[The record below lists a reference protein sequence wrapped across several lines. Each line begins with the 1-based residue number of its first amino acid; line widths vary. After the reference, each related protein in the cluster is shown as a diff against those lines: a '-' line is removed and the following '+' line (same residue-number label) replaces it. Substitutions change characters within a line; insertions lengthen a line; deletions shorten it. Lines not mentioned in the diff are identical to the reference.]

1 MTWTDLQ
8 GPELAPE
15 VLLTLVALLLALL
28 DAALWPRRE
37 SRAGAYATLFGL
49 LTALALALHAWD
61 RPWRTE
67 TLWLAADPSA
77 AFADVLILCG
87 AVLAALLAVGAPV
100 STQRESTA
108 FFILL
113 GTLGAMI
120 GAGAKDLITLFVGL
134 ELSAISL
141 LAYQALDQSLGARL
155 VARPFTSQGLRA
167 ALRFA
172 GPASAATA
180 LTAVGIAC
188 LWSASGS
195 PAFDGLNPGSTTGSA
210 TRAAVGGGLLLAGL
224 AIRAG
229 AVPFHLWLAD
239 VAVGSAPSAVL
250 LTLSVGILPALIVL
264 GRMVAGP
271 LAPLVPEL
279 HGLLLLLA
287 ILSSTAG
294 ALLVLPQRRLRRL
307 LGYAIL
313 AHVGFVLAGIATHT
327 GEDPFSGTTWMQ
339 LAALL
344 PAVAGILAV
353 TCLAGD
359 DLGSTASGL
368 ARSRPG
374 QGALLCLF
382 LVALAGLPP
391 SLAFAGRS
399 ALWSALSANEP
410 ASLLMMGNGLV
421 LAYGLIRFAGRVV
434 FDEPPPA
441 SVPIAASA
449 TAAAAVLAAAVLLIF
464 GLWPLPIAQAAALA
478 AGGG

>member
-1 MTWTDLQ
+1 
-8 GPELAPE
+8 
-15 VLLTLVALLLALL
+15 
-28 DAALWPRRE
+28 
-37 SRAGAYATLFGL
+37 
-49 LTALALALHAWD
+49 
-61 RPWRTE
+61 
-67 TLWLAADPSA
+67 
-77 AFADVLILCG
+77 
-87 AVLAALLAVGAPV
+87 
-100 STQRESTA
+100 
-108 FFILL
+108 
-113 GTLGAMI
+113 MI

-141 LAYQALDQSLGARL
+141 LAYQALDQSLSSRL
-155 VARPFTSQGLRA
+155 DTSHGLRA

-172 GPASAATA
+172 GPASAATV

-195 PAFDGLNPGSTTGSA
+195 PDFEALSPGQTTGSA

-229 AVPFHLWLAD
+229 AVPFHSWLAD

-264 GRMVAGP
+264 GRLVAGP

-279 HGLLLLLA
+279 DGLLLLLA

-307 LGYAIL
+307 LGYAVL

-410 ASLLMMGNGLV
+410 ASLIMMGNGLV

-441 SVPIAASA
+441 SVPMAASA
-449 TAAAAVLAAAVLLIF
+449 TTAAAVLAAAVLFIF